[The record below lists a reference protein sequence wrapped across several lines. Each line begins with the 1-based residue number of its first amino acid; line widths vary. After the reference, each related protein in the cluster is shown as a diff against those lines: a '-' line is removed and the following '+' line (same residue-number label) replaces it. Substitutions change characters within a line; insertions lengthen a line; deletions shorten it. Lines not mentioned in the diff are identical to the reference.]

1 MRLLRVSALLAGVF
15 VLVGASGA
23 AAGEI
28 TSEGFRND
36 TAGGTYVTLGF
47 FPYFGTQLL
56 AFDTTEQ
63 GTTTIGSGYQEV
75 PVQQNVQD
83 RRPGQCSQGASRGEW
98 MCALATAP
106 NGSPFV
112 IRGHAGD
119 DDLEEKVDFPG
130 HAVHFGDLKMIRHD
144 PGKGC
149 PPFRGVIG
157 GLDLDEDSKV

>member
-1 MRLLRVSALLAGVF
+1 MRLLRVSALIAGVL
-15 VLVGASGA
+15 VLIGASGA
-23 AAGEI
+23 SAGEI

-63 GTTTIGSGYQEV
+63 GTTTIGAGYEEV

-83 RRPGQCSQGASRGEW
+83 RRPGQCSQGFSRGDW

-106 NGSPFV
+106 PAARLSSAATPATTRSQRAAATTRVRPTCSPSGRTDQCARV
-112 IRGHAGD
+112 R
-119 DDLEEKVDFPG
+119 
-130 HAVHFGDLKMIRHD
+130 
-144 PGKGC
+144 
-149 PPFRGVIG
+149 
-157 GLDLDEDSKV
+157 SST